1 MISRCLVTFIILLG
15 GLAWPPTLA
24 QTPAPTPAQTLKIGA
39 KEVLL
44 DVIVRDK
51 KGRNLRDLKPEE
63 IEIYEDGVK
72 QTIHSFRLTESD
84 PATGKT
90 LSPTAIPL
98 DVEHPINLV
107 TMVFDNLDNSSRK
120 LAREAALDFV
130 NNPAL
135 SNVLISVYV
144 KIGKAHV

>member
-1 MISRCLVTFIILLG
+1 MISRRFVTFIILLG
-15 GLAWPPTLA
+15 GLAWPPTL
-24 QTPAPTPAQTLKIGA
+24 APTPAQTLKIGA

-90 LSPTAIPL
+90 LS
-98 DVEHPINLV
+98 D
-107 TMVFDNLDNSSRK
+107 RK
-120 LAREAALDFV
+120 
-130 NNPAL
+130 
-135 SNVLISVYV
+135 SVV
-144 KIGKAHV
+144 